1 MQSWNVPSTVIPAVS
16 GLVGA
21 AIGGLCTIWA
31 ATRQLNAQ
39 WKQEKR
45 ERREAVARQMEGAK
59 VLIRNAKRPAQCT
72 EAALR
77 LRRFFVDNPQR
88 LYAEPGHVEFFETY
102 LAPLSEGT
110 PPSDLYWTDLRMLGF
125 LTDGDRL
132 KP

>member
-1 MQSWNVPSTVIPAVS
+1 MQSWNDPSTVIPAVS

-45 ERREAVARQMEGAK
+45 ERREAVARQMEGVK
-59 VLIRNAKRPAQCT
+59 VVIKNAKRPAQCT

-77 LRRFFVDNPQR
+77 LRRFFVDNPER
-88 LYAEPGHVEFFETY
+88 LYAEPDHVKFFETY
-102 LAPLSEGT
+102 LAPLSDQT
-110 PPSDLYWTDLRMLGF
+110 PSSDSYWTDERTFGF
-125 LTDGDRL
+125 LTDEDQP